1 MEGANKDREYFMQR
15 YNVIYKELNRLQTGM
30 DEMQAC
36 ADKLL
41 NELRE
46 LREKEQETF
55 NENGEV

>member
-1 MEGANKDREYFMQR
+1 MNGANQDREYFMQR
-15 YNVIYKELNRLQTGM
+15 YNVIYKELNRLQNGM

-36 ADKLL
+36 ADRLL
-41 NELRE
+41 NELKE

>member
-1 MEGANKDREYFMQR
+1 MNGANQDRQYFMER
-15 YNVIYKELNRLQTGM
+15 YNVIYKELNRLQNGM

-41 NELRE
+41 NELQE

>member
-1 MEGANKDREYFMQR
+1 MNGANQDREYFMQR
-15 YNVIYKELNRLQTGM
+15 YNVIYKELNRLQNGM

-41 NELRE
+41 NELKE